1 MYPRILAR
9 MRECV
14 RQNRI
19 ITTIHALEE
28 MDADDLLKED
38 LEHCILHGEIVA
50 RQWDDDFQEYKY
62 LVGGTALDS
71 EEIEVVA
78 KVRGD
83 TAIVITAYLL

>member
-1 MYPRILAR
+1 MYPKVLER

-14 RQNRI
+14 RQNQI

-28 MDADDLLKED
+28 MNTDDLLKED
-38 LEHCILHGEIVA
+38 LEHCISHGQIVA
-50 RQWDDDFQEYKY
+50 RQWDGDFLEYKY
-62 LVGGTALDS
+62 LVDGTALDG